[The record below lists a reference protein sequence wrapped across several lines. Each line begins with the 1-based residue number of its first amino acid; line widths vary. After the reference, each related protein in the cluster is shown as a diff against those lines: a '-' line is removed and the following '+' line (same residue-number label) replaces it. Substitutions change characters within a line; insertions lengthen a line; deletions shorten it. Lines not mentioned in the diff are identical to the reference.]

1 MIYNFFSIFSFM
13 SKICFVFSPQNSINK
28 NLFRK
33 YIEDNEVVRN
43 QFEISNKLC
52 QKFKLKSSVLDF
64 VFEKEKTIKKDKSL
78 IQNLSLFTFQVGIF
92 NYLTKVKKVK
102 PNILTSFSFGEY
114 ALLYSSGVLDFK
126 SIFEIIILR
135 EKTLQKSQKGF
146 LIACF
151 ENFKKL
157 EKIKKNICCK
167 SSNNQTLIFSKD
179 KLELKKIQNIL
190 KEEKIKYLILKDINY
205 CFHSKNLEKVS
216 NEIKESLDKNLVYNS
231 PKINFFS
238 WVLNKKISK
247 ENFDKLL
254 IQKIITDEVKTKINF
269 IKQIKKL
276 SKENKIF
283 IEIGG
288 LSITTNFCLDI
299 LNGDKFKCDF
309 FENLIN

>member
-1 MIYNFFSIFSFM
+1 MPN
-13 SKICFVFSPQNSINK
+13 ICFVFSPQNSINK

-64 VFEKEKTIKKDKSL
+64 VFEKEETIKKDKSL

-126 SIFEIIILR
+126 RIFEIIVLR

-157 EKIKKNICCK
+157 EKIKK
-167 SSNNQTLIFSKD
+167 IFAVKVQII
-179 KLELKKIQNIL
+179 KLLFSLKINLNLKK
-190 KEEKIKYLILKDINY
+190 
-205 CFHSKNLEKVS
+205 F
-216 NEIKESLDKNLVYNS
+216 
-231 PKINFFS
+231 
-238 WVLNKKISK
+238 
-247 ENFDKLL
+247 
-254 IQKIITDEVKTKINF
+254 
-269 IKQIKKL
+269 
-276 SKENKIF
+276 KIF
-283 IEIGG
+283 
-288 LSITTNFCLDI
+288 
-299 LNGDKFKCDF
+299 
-309 FENLIN
+309 